1 MTNEDQPYSLQPEVR
16 FAAEYTSL
24 SLMVKALVLTHPFP
38 EQLRMCLEALYEAG
52 VQGATSELLP
62 ALDEA
67 VLNWRNGI
75 PRRVPRRAQD

>member
-1 MTNEDQPYSLQPEVR
+1 MTNEDQPYSSQPGVR
-16 FAAEYTSL
+16 FAAEYTAL
-24 SLMVKALVLTHPFP
+24 SLMVKAMVLTHPFP

-52 VQGATSELLP
+52 VSGATAELLP

-75 PRRVPRRAQD
+75 PRLVPKSKD